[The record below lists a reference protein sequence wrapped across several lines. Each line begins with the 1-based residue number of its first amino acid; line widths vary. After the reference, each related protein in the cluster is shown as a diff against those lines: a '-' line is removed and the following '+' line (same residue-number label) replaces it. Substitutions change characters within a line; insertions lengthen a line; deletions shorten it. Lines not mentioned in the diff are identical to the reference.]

1 MRDRTGKAG
10 VLAITLA
17 AAVLVASGADV
28 AWAKTEFRLS
38 NQLPPS
44 HHISK
49 GLVVFAERVKEY
61 SKGAVE
67 VKIFDS
73 AQLFKDTEI
82 VEGLQ
87 EGLVETGLVPV
98 NKWSGMISAADVF
111 EMPFIYKDLSSIKQF
126 IEAGAGDLLDTEFQ
140 KKAVK
145 TLFWV
150 DYGYIQFFN
159 NRHPLKRPDD
169 FKGLKMRSFSSGDAD
184 TLRALGAAPT
194 VMSSSEMYMALQRGT
209 VDGATTGMPAA
220 VSRKIMEVQ
229 KYMTKAN
236 YTTAQFV
243 VQANLKWW
251 EKLPK
256 DQQEA
261 VLQAGKDAEK
271 WIRGAIA
278 KSEEDAEQVIRK
290 AGVQIYEPTP
300 EDRALFIKATEPV
313 RENFAKK
320 SGDLA
325 KKLMGM
331 ALSLK

>member
-1 MRDRTGKAG
+1 MSYRARRVR
-10 VLAITLA
+10 VLALGLSAMLFI
-17 AAVLVASGADV
+17 ASATAV

-49 GLVVFAERVKEY
+49 GLVLFAGKVKEY

-67 VKIFDS
+67 VKVFDS
-73 AQLFKDTEI
+73 AQLYKDTEI
-82 VEGLQ
+82 VEALQ
-87 EGLVETGLVPV
+87 EGLIESGLVPV
-98 NKWSGMISAADVF
+98 NKWSGMIPAADVF
-111 EMPFIYKDLSSIKQF
+111 EMPFIYKDLSSIKKF
-126 IEAGAGDLLDTEFQ
+126 IDAGAGDLLDKEFQ
-140 KKAVK
+140 KRAVK

-159 NRHPLKRPDD
+159 NKRSLTKPDD
-169 FKGLKMRSFSSGDAD
+169 FKGLTMRSFSSGDAD
-184 TLRALGAAPT
+184 TLKALGAAPT

-220 VSRKIMEVQ
+220 VSRKVQEVQ
-229 KYMTKAN
+229 KFMTEAN

-243 VQANLKWW
+243 MQANLKWW
-251 EKLPK
+251 EKLPQ
-256 DQQEA
+256 DQRDAILKAGREA
-261 VLQAGKDAEK
+261 EE

-278 KSEEDAEQVIRK
+278 QSEDEAKKVIQK
-290 AGVQIYEPTP
+290 AGVQIHQLTP
-300 EDRALFIKATEPV
+300 EARPLFIKATEPV
-313 RENFAKK
+313 RQAFATK

-325 KKLMGM
+325 KKLIDI